1 MRSVPRE
8 VHAWTKDKLKIVTQY
23 LPVYLDAT
31 ESAMKRIYIDAFAG
45 PGTNR
50 TKGTREIIDGSPLI
64 ALSARGNKGARG
76 FDHLYFIE
84 KDDGLAR
91 KLRAEVERL
100 GETDRATVIPG
111 DVNIEL
117 SKLIRQIHPRSP
129 TFIFLDTEGIE
140 PRWETIKTLAAWRT
154 ELLINF
160 PLGMSIN
167 RNADSAKTEAYFGT
181 PEWREYWNGGRLS
194 RTSGL
199 IRFYL
204 DRLASLGWNEQ
215 PALSRLVKG
224 GGNKHLYYLLF
235 ASKDAGGRRIMN
247 WAFSQPDATGQGRLP
262 L

>member
-1 MRSVPRE
+1 MPRDVGE
-8 VHAWTKDKLKIVTQY
+8 WTKDKLKIVTHY
-23 LPVYLDAT
+23 LPVCLDAT
-31 ESAMKRIYIDAFAG
+31 ERAVERIYIDAFAG

-50 TKGTREIIDGSPLI
+50 IERTAEVIDGSPLI
-64 ALSARGNKGARG
+64 ALSASGSRGARG

-84 KDDGLAR
+84 KDDNLATEL
-91 KLRAEVERL
+91 KTEVERR
-100 GETDRATVIPG
+100 GEGKRATVISG
-111 DVNIEL
+111 DVNTEL
-117 SKLIRQIHPRSP
+117 PELMRELHPRSP
-129 TFIFLDTEGIE
+129 TFVFLDTEGIE
-140 PRWETIKTLAAWRT
+140 LSWETVQSLAAWRT

-204 DRLASLGWNEQ
+204 DRLASLGWTEHPNH
-215 PALSRLVKG
+215 SRLVRDD
-224 GGNKHLYYLLF
+224 GNRHLYYLLF
-235 ASKDAGGRRIMN
+235 ASKDPAGGRIMN
-247 WAFSQPDATGQGRLP
+247 WAFSQPDATGQGRLA